1 MSACL
6 TWMVSVGLIG
16 SLVLGP
22 VYGDPEQIKAKPGE
36 NVTLQC
42 RGSKD
47 DTFRALKWVRRE
59 LESEGYVF
67 YFRENRQYESNQLLS
82 FRGRLDLR
90 DPEMKDGDFSVIL
103 KNVRISDTGSYE
115 CQVGTNGNKP
125 KLINNMSLKVE
136 YPEKTAKP
144 GEDVVLQCQVPTDA
158 EIVMT
163 RWSRPDLKSE
173 GYVYIFKDGRL
184 DVSSQ
189 HEAFRGRVDLRDPE
203 MKEGDFS
210 VILKNVRISDTGSY
224 ECYVGTNGNKPK
236 LINNRSLEVEYPVIT
251 AEPGQTVTLPCR
263 APSNSEI
270 RTVEWTRPDLDP
282 KYVFVYWNNQPDPV
296 NQHPSFKERVELK
309 DSQMKDGDVSVT
321 LKNVTFND
329 TGTYECRVLQGQS
342 KPPELISIIHL
353 RVSAGHR
360 EKHRDDGQDKD
371 RGDNHGHGLDT
382 YSPQCQKNRLTPEGS
397 HHALKD
403 K

>member
-22 VYGDPEQIKAKPGE
+22 VYGGKLDPEQIKAKPGE

-184 DVSSQ
+184 DENGQ
-189 HEAFRGRVDLRDPE
+189 HESFRGRVDLRSPE
-203 MKEGDFS
+203 MKDGDFS
-210 VILKNVRISDTGSY
+210 VILKNIRISDTGSY
-224 ECYVGTNGNKPK
+224 ECYIGKKKPGNLVPEPVE
-236 LINNRSLEVEYPVIT
+236 LINST
-251 AEPGQTVTLPCR
+251 
-263 APSNSEI
+263 
-270 RTVEWTRPDLDP
+270 
-282 KYVFVYWNNQPDPV
+282 
-296 NQHPSFKERVELK
+296 
-309 DSQMKDGDVSVT
+309 T
-321 LKNVTFND
+321 LKVED
-329 TGTYECRVLQGQS
+329 SGHTGGHSGAEGDQG
-342 KPPELISIIHL
+342 
-353 RVSAGHR
+353 AGN
-360 EKHRDDGQDKD
+360 
-371 RGDNHGHGLDT
+371 NHGHVGLT
-382 YSPQCQKNRLTPEGS
+382 VGLTVVGILLLVAAVVGFMFYRKRCRPTDQNPNPRPERRPMNP
-397 HHALKD
+397 K
-403 K
+403 